1 MTDRFLVVWS
11 YDLRRSGEHVSRA
24 VIQKASVD
32 TPSAS
37 KPTWF
42 VLTNHGNVL
51 LCVARDPTIRIS
63 EIARS
68 VGIGERAAQK
78 ILADLVSGGFL
89 VRIKEGRRNR
99 YEINRNAHL
108 RHPLFAELEI
118 GPLLDVLRDGHE

>member
-1 MTDRFLVVWS
+1 VVQKTPI
-11 YDLRRSGEHVSRA
+11 EEA
-24 VIQKASVD
+24 VPAKA
-32 TPSAS
+32 
-37 KPTWF
+37 TWF

-78 ILADLVSGGFL
+78 IVADLVAEGFV

-118 GPLLDVLRDGHE
+118 GPLLDVLRDGRE

>member
-1 MTDRFLVVWS
+1 MVQEPS
-11 YDLRRSGEHVSRA
+11 IEEQGVSR
-24 VIQKASVD
+24 S
-32 TPSAS
+32 
-37 KPTWF
+37 TWF

-63 EIARS
+63 EIADK

-78 ILADLVSGGFL
+78 IVADLVAEGFL

-99 YEINRNAHL
+99 YEVNRNAHL
-108 RHPLFAELEI
+108 RHSLFSNLEI

>member
-1 MTDRFLVVWS
+1 VVQKTAIDRA
-11 YDLRRSGEHVSRA
+11 D
-24 VIQKASVD
+24 
-32 TPSAS
+32 AS

-42 VLTNHGNVL
+42 VLTKHGNVL

-78 ILADLVSGGFL
+78 IVADLAAAGFL

-99 YEINRNAHL
+99 YEINRSAHL
-108 RHPLFAELEI
+108 RHPLFADLEV
-118 GPLLDVLRDGHE
+118 GPLLDVLRGGSRG